1 MQELDVPRL
10 TAPPVSGGLS
20 DSVFTTAEQA
30 PGRVQF
36 SLSTPGQEWEPVT
49 AHRFAAEVL
58 AVARGLVAQGVGF
71 GDRVAVM
78 SRTRYEWTLA
88 AYALWSVG
96 AVVVPI
102 YPTSSTEQVRGILRD
117 TGAIGC
123 FVENENLAMTV
134 AAAHG
139 PHNPLT
145 RLWQMDQG
153 DLDVLKTEGA
163 EVDASYVHR
172 LRAGVRPED
181 TALICYT
188 SGTTGRP
195 KGCVLTHAN
204 MIAECDT
211 LSIGW
216 GSLLAAPGEEPS
228 LVAFLPLAHC
238 YGLVVVIS
246 SVRFGVNVA
255 FQPDPSPH
263 VLLPTLAAF
272 RPTFLYAVPYIF
284 ERLFRAA
291 RLKARQGGR
300 SALFERAVK
309 SAVRYAEAEQRR
321 KAGRGSGPG
330 PRLRL
335 RHAVYDRL
343 VYARVRAVLGGRVRN
358 AVSGGSPL
366 SRELGLFLA
375 GCGITVYDGYGL
387 TETAA
392 AVTAQPVGAVRHGTV
407 GRPLPGN
414 AVRIAGDGEIQVR
427 GDVIFAGYHNDPES
441 TDAVLRDGWFST
453 GDLGHLDPDG
463 YLVITGRKKD
473 IIITSGGKSISPLT
487 LEEELRGHPL
497 ISGCLV
503 VGDNR
508 PYVAALITLDE
519 EAVAGWL
526 ALKGREPEKPA
537 ALVTDEELL
546 GHVRRAVTRANSRV
560 SRAESIRAFKV
571 LPHEFGA
578 HEGLLTPSLKV
589 RRSAAIQRYAR
600 EIDELYGTRPP
611 RRSR

>member
-1 MQELDVPRL
+1 MQELEVPRL
-10 TAPPVSGGLS
+10 TMPLASGGLA
-20 DSVFTTAEQA
+20 DSVFVTAA
-30 PGRVQF
+30 HSPDRVQF
-36 SLSTPGQEWEPVT
+36 SLPGPGREWRPIT
-49 AHRFAAEVL
+49 AGRFADEVL
-58 AVARGLVAQGVGF
+58 AVARGLLAHGVEF
-71 GDRVAVM
+71 GDPVAVM
-78 SRTRYEWTLA
+78 SRTRYGWTLA
-88 AYALWSVG
+88 AYALWAVG
-96 AVVVPI
+96 AVVVPV
-102 YPTSSTEQVRGILRD
+102 YPTSSTEQVRHILQE

-123 FVENENLAMTV
+123 FVENENHAMTV

-139 PHNPLT
+139 PHSPLT
-145 RLWQMDQG
+145 RLWQ
-153 DLDVLKTEGA
+153 LDRGCIDTLMADGADVDDALVHARRAAVL
-163 EVDASYVHR
+163 
-172 LRAGVRPED
+172 PEH

-204 MIAECDT
+204 MAAECDT
-211 LSIGW
+211 LAAGW
-216 GSLLAAPGEEPS
+216 GSLLSAPGEDPS

-246 SVRFGVNVA
+246 SVREGVNVA
-255 FQPDPSPH
+255 FQPDPSPQ

-284 ERLFRAA
+284 ERLFRSA
-291 RLKARQGGR
+291 RLQARQSGHA
-300 SALFERAVK
+300 ALFERAVRV
-309 SAVRYAEAEQRR
+309 AVRYAEAEQRR
-321 KAGRGSGPG
+321 AAGQGFGPG

-335 RHAVYDRL
+335 RHALYDRL
-343 VYARVRAVLGGRVRN
+343 VYAKVRAVLGGRVRN

-414 AVRIAGDGEIQVR
+414 AVRIAPDGEILVR
-427 GDVIFAGYHNDPES
+427 GDVVFAGYHNDPVS
-441 TDAVLRDGWFST
+441 TEEALRDGWFST

-473 IIITSGGKSISPLT
+473 IIITSGGKSISPLM
-487 LEEELRGHPL
+487 LEEELRAHPL

-508 PYVAALITLDE
+508 PYVAALITLDQ
-519 EAVAGWL
+519 EAVASWL
-526 ALKGREPEKPA
+526 ALKGRTPEEPA
-537 ALVTDEELL
+537 VLVTDEQLL
-546 GHVRRAVTRANSRV
+546 GHVRRAISRANTRV
-560 SRAESIRAFKV
+560 SRAESIRAFRV
-571 LPHEFGA
+571 LTGDFTADES
-578 HEGLLTPSLKV
+578 LLTPSLKV
-589 RRSAAIQRYAR
+589 RRSAAMERYAR
-600 EIDELYGTRPP
+600 EIDELYRTARRPL
-611 RRSR
+611 SS

>member
-10 TAPPVSGGLS
+10 TAPPVSGGLA
-20 DSVFTTAEQA
+20 DSLYTTAYHT

-36 SLSTPGQEWEPVT
+36 SLPAGEGQWEPVT
-49 AHRFAAEVL
+49 AGMFAAEVL
-58 AVARGLVAQGVGF
+58 AVAKGLVSQHVGS

-78 SRTRYEWTLA
+78 ARTRYEWALA

-102 YPTSSTEQVRGILRD
+102 YPTSSTEQVRDILRD

-123 FVENENLAMTV
+123 VVENESHAMTV

-139 PHNPLT
+139 PSNPLT

-153 DLDVLKTEGA
+153 DLDMLKAAGADIDEG
-163 EVDASYVHR
+163 YVHR
-172 LRAGVRPED
+172 LRAAVSPEN

-211 LSIGW
+211 LSLGW
-216 GSLLAAPGEEPS
+216 GGILAAPGEYPS

-246 SVRFGVNVA
+246 SLRFGVNVA
-255 FQPDPSPH
+255 FQPDPSPQ

-291 RLKARQGGR
+291 RLTARQNGR

-309 SAVRYAEAEQRR
+309 TAVRYADAEQRR
-321 KAGRGSGPG
+321 KAGLGSGPG
-330 PRLRL
+330 PRLKL

-414 AVRIAGDGEIQVR
+414 AVRIAADGEILVR
-427 GDVIFAGYHNDPES
+427 GDVIFAGYHNNPGA
-441 TDAVLRDGWFST
+441 TGKVLRDGWFST

-508 PYVAALITLDE
+508 PFVAALITLDE
-519 EAVAGWL
+519 ETVAGWL
-526 ALKGREPEKPA
+526 ALKGRAPEAPA

-546 GHVRRAVTRANSRV
+546 GHVRRAVTRANTRV
-560 SRAESIRAFKV
+560 SRAESIRAFRV
-571 LPHEFGA
+571 LPSDFGTQ
-578 HEGLLTPSLKV
+578 EGLLTPSLKI
-589 RRSAAIQRYAR
+589 RRSAAIQRYAQ
-600 EIDELYGTRPP
+600 EIEELYAARPP
-611 RRSR
+611 RS

>member
-10 TAPPVSGGLS
+10 TEPPVAGGLA
-20 DSVFTTAEQA
+20 DSVFTAVRRT
-30 PGRVQF
+30 PDRVQF
-36 SLSTPGQEWEPVT
+36 SLSAPGGQWEPVT
-49 AHRFAAEVL
+49 ARRFAGEVL
-58 AVARGLVAQGVGF
+58 AVAGGLLSQGVGF

-88 AYALWSVG
+88 AYALWSIG
-96 AVVVPI
+96 AVVVPV
-102 YPTSSTEQVRGILRD
+102 YPTSSTEQVRDILRD

-123 FVENENLAMTV
+123 FVENENHAMTV

-153 DLDVLKTEGA
+153 ALDELRTEGA
-163 EVDASYVHR
+163 AVDPAYVHR
-172 LRAGVRPED
+172 LRSAVQPGH

-204 MIAECDT
+204 LIAECDT
-211 LSIGW
+211 LSLGW
-216 GSLLAAPGEEPS
+216 GGLLAAPGEEAS

-238 YGLVVVIS
+238 YGLVVVVS
-246 SVRFGVNVA
+246 SVRVGVNVA
-255 FQPDPSPH
+255 FQPDPSPQA
-263 VLLPTLAAF
+263 LLPTLAAF

-291 RLKARQGGR
+291 RLKARQSGR
-300 SALFERAVK
+300 SALFERAVR
-309 SAVRYAEAEQRR
+309 SAVHYAAAEQRG
-321 KAGRGSGPG
+321 KAGQGSGPG

-335 RHAVYDRL
+335 RHALYDRL

-366 SRELGLFLA
+366 ARELGLFLA

-414 AVRIAGDGEIQVR
+414 AVRIADDDEILVR
-427 GDVIFAGYHNDPES
+427 GDVVFAGYYNDPAATE
-441 TDAVLRDGWFST
+441 AALRDGWFST
-453 GDLGHLDPDG
+453 GDLGRLDPDG

-473 IIITSGGKSISPLT
+473 IIITSGGKSISPLL

-519 EAVAGWL
+519 ESVAGWL
-526 ALKGREPEKPA
+526 ALKGRDPQEPA

-546 GHVRRAVTRANSRV
+546 GHVRRAVSRANSRV
-560 SRAESIRAFKV
+560 SRAESIRTFRV
-571 LPHEFGA
+571 LPHEFGSR
-578 HEGLLTPSLKV
+578 EGLLTPSLKI
-589 RRSAAIQRYAR
+589 RRSAVIERYAR
-600 EIDELYGTRPP
+600 EIDELYGTRPS
-611 RRSR
+611 RRAL